1 MSRSTDYFSAGS
13 IGRPPVQRLD
23 IVVGVAGQ
31 WIGPVRAVWLSSAG
45 LAFQRRSGVPAQ
57 VWRSSA
63 GLAFQRRSGVPAQ
76 VWLNSKPKVP
86 GGSRGHSASGHSLR
100 VRYGSRA
107 DRVHCL
113 RGATAHQGGQ
123 PNRQYKPFF
132 SANTNRSRYVDIC
145 REGFSLPLELL
156 HACYSF

>member
-31 WIGPVRAVWLSSAG
+31 WIGPVRAVWL
-45 LAFQRRSGVPAQ
+45 
-57 VWRSSA
+57 SSA